1 MAFKKVSELG
11 EGGSVCATE
20 LQPSY
25 NRVTTELQPSS
36 KRAALSKLR
45 LALYPCTMEA
55 DDDANGRHIR

>member
-11 EGGSVCATE
+11 EGGSVCA
-20 LQPSY
+20 
-25 NRVTTELQPSS
+25 TELQPSS